1 MVLLVTIKQFKT
13 RVLRCGRTASFTQ
26 EIRSHLPP
34 QKFSLWGISWSW
46 LLQLKTDQS
55 ETVHEPRGKGSPA
68 PRDEKWTLLTLV
80 TYCKC
85 QALSLALTQR
95 MGAACYLQNMGFLL
109 KGDPS
114 VFSSGFYCTKG
125 AEQHSNCDR
134 TLPSPSP
141 TLLYALGAIS
151 VGKRQA
157 LDSKQFVVLKFWR
170 FWPMFAKRETPSTG
184 RTMDRAA
191 PFWHKLTL
199 PSGTGVTLPTKVF
212 FLFEPPADQRI
223 ALQLLEK
230 SCTTPG
236 IRAICLPTATLSAE
250 GGFQSNALQCKVF
263 RRVHATDR
271 NIYIQ
276 QTRTKFTPET
286 DNKLAQAV
294 VKPELK
300 GLGFLFKYLS

>member
-1 MVLLVTIKQFKT
+1 MWEYSLTYRNQESP
-13 RVLRCGRTASFTQ
+13 TAP
-26 EIRSHLPP
+26 E
-34 QKFSLWGISWSW
+34 FSLWGISCSW
-46 LLQLKTDQS
+46 LLQLKPDQS
-55 ETVHEPRGKGSPA
+55 ETVCKPRGDSPA
-68 PRDEKWTLLTLV
+68 PGTAKWTPPDTWYILQLPGPLPGTDTKAGCCLLPP
-80 TYCKC
+80 
-85 QALSLALTQR
+85 
-95 MGAACYLQNMGFLL
+95 NMGLLL

-114 VFSSGFYCTKG
+114 AFSSGFYCTKR
-125 AEQHSNCDR
+125 AEQNSNSDC
-134 TLPSPSP
+134 TLPSSSP

-151 VGKRQA
+151 AGKRQA
-157 LDSKQFVVLKFWR
+157 LDSKQFVVLKFGH
-170 FWPMFAKRETPSTG
+170 FWPMFRKREAPSTG

-191 PFWHKLTL
+191 PFWQKLTL

-212 FLFEPPADQRI
+212 FLFETPADQRI
-223 ALQLLEK
+223 ALQLEK

-250 GGFQSNALQCKVF
+250 GGCQSNALQCKVF

-276 QTRTKFTPET
+276 PTRTKFTPET